1 MLSSRED
8 ETHVLAACVVHLTD
22 CLVKDMIAQPCF
34 SFRLAAAV
42 FLDRSSSFTLL
53 VSVLL
58 LRSFFFH
65 FGLVAL
71 SVFESW
77 P

>member
-1 MLSSRED
+1 MKHRPS
-8 ETHVLAACVVHLTD
+8 HVLAACVVHLID
-22 CLVKDMIAQPCF
+22 CLVKDMSAQPCY
-34 SFRLAAAV
+34 SFRLAATV
-42 FLDRSSSFTLL
+42 FLDRSSFTLL
-53 VSVLL
+53 ASVLL
-58 LRSFFFH
+58 LRLSLFLH